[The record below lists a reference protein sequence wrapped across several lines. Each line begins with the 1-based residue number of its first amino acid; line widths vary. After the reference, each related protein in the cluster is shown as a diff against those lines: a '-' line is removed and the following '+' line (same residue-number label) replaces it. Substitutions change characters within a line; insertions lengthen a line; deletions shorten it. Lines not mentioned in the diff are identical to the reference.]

1 MGVREQVLF
10 ERDRLKSSA
19 LPLMDDQFLS
29 SLWYT
34 AVFSQGLSIQ
44 RSTPSHGSHQKPKYA
59 GYKLLHSILS
69 SGVKLSLTSSLESY
83 CPLIFFSLLSCK

>member
-19 LPLMDDQFLS
+19 LPLMDVQFLG

-44 RSTPSHGSHQKPKYA
+44 RSPPPTIDLTRSLNMLGISF
-59 GYKLLHSILS
+59 SIP
-69 SGVKLSLTSSLESY
+69 GVGDLAQW
-83 CPLIFFSLLSCK
+83 